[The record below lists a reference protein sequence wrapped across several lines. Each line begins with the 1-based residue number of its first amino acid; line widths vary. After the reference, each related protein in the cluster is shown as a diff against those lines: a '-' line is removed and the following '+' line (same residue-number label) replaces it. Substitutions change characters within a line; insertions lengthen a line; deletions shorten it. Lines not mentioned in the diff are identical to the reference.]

1 MAGKWNILLRVS
13 LTQREAVILY
23 KGTQSIVLYTLK
35 NTRCKRKLQ
44 DFPWFCSLLFL
55 SNPNLKV
62 FFAVLDVCGHCDSTV
77 LFNSYVVPLQIHLQ
91 KCGFEYMDR
100 KSSMAASFAEL
111 STHHPFRDNTI
122 SDCNLQSRISWAA
135 LVSSKY
141 IILYIMHHNLGQ
153 IASFIFIP

>member
-23 KGTQSIVLYTLK
+23 KGTQSIVLCTLK

-44 DFPWFCSLLFL
+44 DFPCSLLSL

-62 FFAVLDVCGHCDSTV
+62 FFAVPDVCGHCDSTV

-111 STHHPFRDNTI
+111 STHRPFRDNTI
-122 SDCNLQSRISWAA
+122 SDCNLYRVYLEQRM
-135 LVSSKY
+135 SKY
-141 IILYIMHHNLGQ
+141 IILYIMHHNLGH